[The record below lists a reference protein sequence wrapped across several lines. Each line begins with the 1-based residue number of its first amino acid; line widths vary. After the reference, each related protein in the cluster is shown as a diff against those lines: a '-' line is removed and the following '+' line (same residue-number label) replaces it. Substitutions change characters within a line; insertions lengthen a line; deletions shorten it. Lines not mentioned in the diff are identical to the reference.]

1 MSKHLSYQKCLD
13 IYRIKNVCSWT
24 ATPIF
29 YSMRKSLVFVVF
41 THRTKQQVFSVVFNS
56 PNQEQQR
63 QQNLL
68 HDFTVRETRTTT
80 LDIFVVNSTV
90 STNNSLSVS
99 DAGLNI

>member
-1 MSKHLSYQKCLD
+1 
-13 IYRIKNVCSWT
+13 
-24 ATPIF
+24 
-29 YSMRKSLVFVVF
+29 MRKSLVLVVF

-56 PNQEQQR
+56 LNQEQQR

-68 HDFTVRETRTTT
+68 YDFTVRETRTTT